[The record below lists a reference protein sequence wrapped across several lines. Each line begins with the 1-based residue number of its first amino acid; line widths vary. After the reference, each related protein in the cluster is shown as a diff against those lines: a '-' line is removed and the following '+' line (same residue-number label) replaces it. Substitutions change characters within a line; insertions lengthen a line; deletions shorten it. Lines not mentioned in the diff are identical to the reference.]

1 MIVID
6 LHCRHEHRFEGWF
19 ASAEAFDGQVL
30 SGMVSCP
37 FCNSVEVSRL
47 PSGPRLISSPRQ
59 RAVDAPDG
67 ESLAAV
73 ERQLREALRA
83 HVGSSENVGERFP
96 EEARRIHYD
105 EAPARSI
112 RGVASLEQAR
122 DLLEEGIVVL
132 PLLVPPNDETH

>member
-6 LHCRHEHRFEGWF
+6 LHCREEHRFEGWF
-19 ASAEAFDGQVL
+19 ASSEAFEGQIR

-37 FCNSVEVSRL
+37 FCNSGEVSRL
-47 PSGPRLISSPRQ
+47 PSGPRLISSREH
-59 RAVDAPDG
+59 AVDAGDG
-67 ESLAAV
+67 ESLVAV

-83 HVGSSENVGERFP
+83 HIGSSENVGERFA
-96 EEARRIHYD
+96 EEARRIHY
-105 EAPARSI
+105 EEVPARSI
-112 RGVASLEQAR
+112 RGVASVEQAR

>member
-6 LHCRHEHRFEGWF
+6 LHCREEHRFEGWF
-19 ASAEAFDGQVL
+19 ASSEAFEGQVR

-37 FCNSVEVSRL
+37 FCNSAEVSRL
-47 PSGPRLISSPRQ
+47 PSGPRLISPRE
-59 RAVDAPDG
+59 RAVEADDG
-67 ESLAAV
+67 ESLVAV

-83 HVGSSENVGERFP
+83 QIGGSENVGERFA
-96 EEARRIHYD
+96 EEARRIHYE

-112 RGVASLEQAR
+112 RGVASVAQAR
-122 DLLEEGIVVL
+122 ELLDEGIVVL